1 MESKFLDDFHDFLL
15 KLPKDQTG
23 NFCDQIDEAL
33 AEPKYSFLHLVCRKI
48 DIKKTLYTSYDEK
61 RDLSP
66 LSMEQLNANY
76 CLKIVYILACFLLRK
91 ISDGIRYK
99 ALNSLLKFKEIISA
113 ECLKNLFVEKVYDKY
128 VTDALV

>member
-1 MESKFLDDFHDFLL
+1 MDDFHDFLL

-66 LSMEQLNANY
+66 LSMEQLNASY
-76 CLKIVYILACFLLRK
+76 CLKIFYILACFLFCK
-91 ISDGIRYK
+91 SSEGIRYK